1 VEGEQL
7 SFSRNNVESRKRGYF
22 GDAVHKKVKSINL
35 GQRFFF
41 GIQNV
46 GHSRIGTNAAK
57 AIIKAALT
65 IHDVEIAVACQGKH
79 HGKTR
84 NRGTKMDENG
94 SFRMGFYP
102 ENISDIFQ
110 VVENRPFSFRGSSS
124 SSSGDGRHVK

>member
-46 GHSRIGTNAAK
+46 GHSRVGTNAAK

-65 IHDVEIAVACQGKH
+65 IHYVEIAVACQGKH
-79 HGKTR
+79 HGKTG

-102 ENISDIFQ
+102 KNVRDIFQ
-110 VVENRPFSFRGSSS
+110 VVENRFLSFSSG